1 MKKINLD
8 VKKNIG
14 AIFLIGL
21 VILMICFSE
30 ESSKQNTGDSRL
42 FIDREKFGQ
51 TNEGVSVDLFTLT
64 NDNGL
69 TVKITNYGGIV
80 TSMLVPDKMGN
91 YEDVVLGFDNLQNY
105 LDGHPYFGSLIGRYA
120 NRIAKGMFELKG
132 VLYYLAANNGEN
144 HLHGGNRGFDKVVWD
159 SEPFVEEN
167 EVGLNLSYLS
177 KDMEEG
183 YPGNLNVKVTYRL
196 TNENQLIIDYFAVTD
211 KACPV
216 NLTHHSYFNLTA
228 GKENILNHKVMINAN
243 SYVGIDNNLIPTGQI
258 RDLIGT
264 EMDFTL
270 PKIIGSRIDMVD
282 GGYDHCYIINKNPDD
297 MSLIARVHEE
307 TSGRIMEV
315 YSTEPGVQFYSG
327 NFLDGSIKG
336 KNGIVYDKHFGFC
349 LETQHFP
356 DSPNQKD
363 FPSTILYPGESY
375 TYSTIYEFSVK

>member
-1 MKKINLD
+1 MKITIL
-8 VKKNIG
+8 
-14 AIFLIGL
+14 FLIGL

-80 TSMLVPDKMGN
+80 TSMFVPDKMGN

-196 TNENQLIIDYFAVTD
+196 TNENQLIIDYFAETD

>member
-1 MKKINLD
+1 MKKIKLV

-14 AIFLIGL
+14 AISIIGL
-21 VILMICFSE
+21 VILMICFSG

-196 TNENQLIIDYFAVTD
+196 TNENQLIIDYFAETD